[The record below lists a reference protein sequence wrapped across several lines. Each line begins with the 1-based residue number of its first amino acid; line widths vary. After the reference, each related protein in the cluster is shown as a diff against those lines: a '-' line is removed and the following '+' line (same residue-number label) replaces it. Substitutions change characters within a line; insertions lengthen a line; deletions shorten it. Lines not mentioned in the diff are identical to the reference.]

1 MEHQAQPMQVL
12 APEAEKETADVSAYA
27 ERRKQD
33 PTVLL
38 ALHVGFIMLL
48 YMVVLFT
55 FPIDDLSNIRKGL
68 TNFLYDEV
76 QYTYSNGEIGT
87 FETVHTLDDI
97 VGYSESL
104 LKNLLS
110 ETSVGRRPPDEQY
123 LLLGA
128 HRLINSVVLVQRRV
142 APGNCSTLATKGLH
156 EGCYDDSSSR
166 ELTFGIQHLKNG
178 VEVPYSP
185 DFGGFAVELPL
196 NRSLALDRFEELK
209 DGRFW
214 DRNTRD
220 VSVLFGI
227 HNAAGQYTGNVR
239 AEFVLSPYGPRY
251 GSIRSRVDAGFFRL
265 LPYADPLQG
274 CILIGLQVWT
284 IIHWFVLIGLLVRR
298 FVMQPHVRWKL
309 AIAFEPWTVME
320 LIGNMFIVYAMY
332 VWYSYLHDPRRTH
345 ADFDSPHYQDLVI
358 LGGTFQSYIFCLSA
372 ATVLWAARLVQFVQ
386 AFRHK
391 QARVT
396 AAIVES
402 VFESLFFFGLVFCIL
417 VVGFVFVFDITDL
430 RRLPHVTDL
439 WNAFDTVALWF
450 AAVSDGRRDMVDITG
465 GPAFFLFFL
474 LVCFVL
480 LINMFVLMVMEA
492 QERVAEEQSEEANG
506 EAGKPRM
513 RRRLL
518 AHRLSDAVCDFLG
531 VPVCEAEL
539 YEYDIEEQREDTKR
553 SNPILDRIGWIDD
566 RG

>member
-1 MEHQAQPMQVL
+1 MQAP
-12 APEAEKETADVSAYA
+12 APEAEREAADVSAYT

-38 ALHVGFIMLL
+38 ALHLGFIMLL
-48 YMVVLFT
+48 YMVILFT

-76 QYTYSNGEIGT
+76 EYKYSNGEIGT

-97 VGYSESL
+97 VSYSESL

-110 ETSVGRRPPDEQY
+110 ETASAGRRPPDEQY
-123 LLLGA
+123 MLLGA

-142 APGNCSTLATKGLH
+142 APSNCSSPAMRDLH
-156 EGCYDDSSSR
+156 EDCYEGLSSR
-166 ELTFGIQHLKNG
+166 ELTFGTQHLKNG
-178 VEVPYSP
+178 VEVPFSQV
-185 DFGGFAVELPL
+185 FGGFAVELPL

-209 DGRFW
+209 DGRYW

-227 HNAAGQYTGNVR
+227 HNSAGQYTGNVR

-251 GSIRSRVDAGFFRL
+251 GSIRSKVDAGFFRL

-274 CILIGLQVWT
+274 CVLVGLQVWT
-284 IIHWFVLIGLLVRR
+284 IIHWLVLIGLLVRR
-298 FVMQPHVRWKL
+298 FVMQPHVRWRL

-320 LIGNMFIVYAMY
+320 LMGNMFILYAMY
-332 VWYSYLHDPRRTH
+332 VWYGYLHDPRRTH
-345 ADFDSPHYQDLVI
+345 ADFDSPHYQDLLV
-358 LGGTFQSYIFCLSA
+358 LGGTFQTYIFCLSA
-372 ATVLWAARLVQFVQ
+372 ATVLWTARLVQFVQ
-386 AFRHK
+386 AFKHK

-402 VFESLFFFGLVFCIL
+402 VFEGLFFFGLVFGIL
-417 VVGFVFVFDITDL
+417 LVGFVCVFDITDL
-430 RRLPHVTDL
+430 RRLPHFIDL
-439 WNAFDTVALWF
+439 RNAFDTLALWF

-465 GPAFFLFFL
+465 GPAFFLLFV
-474 LVCFVL
+474 LVCFGL
-480 LINMFVLMVMEA
+480 LLNMFVLMVMEA

-506 EAGKPRM
+506 ENRTRRKP
-513 RRRLL
+513 LG
-518 AHRLSDAVCDFLG
+518 HRFSDAICDFLDI
-531 VPVCEAEL
+531 PECEAEL
-539 YEYDIEEQREDTKR
+539 YDIEDQREDTKR
-553 SNPILDRIGWIDD
+553 FDPILDKIGWIDD